1 MTSDEQ
7 LILEFQAGATE
18 AFEEIFERYRQS
30 IWAFFR
36 RRLNDPS
43 RAEEL
48 AQETFLA
55 VLKGAARYQP
65 RARFRSYLY
74 AIALNLLHAEQRAA
88 QRDSSRGATRD
99 VDQIPASADPAPAI
113 VLQEAVAQ
121 LDEPSRQIILRR
133 EYEQLSYDEI
143 AAVLS
148 VPVNTVRSRL
158 FRARMALKA
167 LLADRAD
174 ASREARL

>member
-7 LILEFQAGATE
+7 LILEFQAGAAE

-55 VLKGAARYQP
+55 VVKGAARYQP
-65 RARFRSYLY
+65 RARFRTYLY

-88 QRDSSRGATRD
+88 RRDSSRTATRD
-99 VDQIPASADPAPAI
+99 VDEIPVSADPAPAI
-113 VLQEAVAQ
+113 VVKEAVAR
-121 LDEPSRQIILRR
+121 LDESNREIILLR
-133 EYEQLSYDEI
+133 EYEQLSYEEI
-143 AAVLS
+143 ATALS

-167 LLADRAD
+167 LLADLAD
-174 ASREARL
+174 ASREAQR